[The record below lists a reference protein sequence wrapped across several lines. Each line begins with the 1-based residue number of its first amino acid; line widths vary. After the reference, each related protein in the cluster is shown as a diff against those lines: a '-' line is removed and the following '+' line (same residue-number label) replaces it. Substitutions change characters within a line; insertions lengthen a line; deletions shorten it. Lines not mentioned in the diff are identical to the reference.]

1 MCIRNWPWGQQK
13 GGGEKLKKG
22 SLCKSQAVP
31 FFMSRNSPRRKRRK
45 KLQLFSNGPPC
56 SKSNSLFQ
64 FILEIGE
71 FRLFGWKN
79 GRAVEAILPKSP
91 LFSLLHCPLLPLAH
105 LGPIVYFFWGGEG
118 KRDLLRQKEERK
130 GAEKTLG
137 IARPFLGFYYYSRAK
152 NFGGKGGNI
161 FIFTSRNLSK
171 CTKGNLEEKK
181 GPNSNS
187 EDPFSCI
194 LSLSEAVVGEG
205 EIWA

>member
-1 MCIRNWPWGQQK
+1 
-13 GGGEKLKKG
+13 
-22 SLCKSQAVP
+22 
-31 FFMSRNSPRRKRRK
+31 MSRNSPRRKRRK

-91 LFSLLHCPLLPLAH
+91 LFSLLHCPLLPFAH
-105 LGPIVYFFWGGEG
+105 LGPIVYFFGGG
-118 KRDLLRQKEERK
+118 KRDLLRQKEDRK
-130 GAEKTLG
+130 GVDRTLG
-137 IARPFLGFYYYSRAK
+137 IARPFLGFFIIIPTPRIL
-152 NFGGKGGNI
+152 GERGGNI

-171 CTKGNLEEKK
+171 CTKGNLEEEKK
-181 GPNSNS
+181 ALTQTPETHSHAYYPPS
-187 EDPFSCI
+187 Q
-194 LSLSEAVVGEG
+194 AVEEES